1 VTPPAPS
8 LVLASGSP
16 RRRQVM
22 EQLGLRFDPVAA
34 PEGTEAP
41 WDGKEDPRAFARR
54 LADAKARAVR
64 MQRPESIIV
73 AADTIVVLDNAVL
86 EKPADPADAGRML
99 GRLAGRIH
107 LVHTAV
113 VVAPPE
119 GEPARGIES
128 TEVRFRALGTDEI
141 ERYVATG
148 EPLDKAG
155 AYGIQGYG
163 AALVE
168 SVRGCYFN
176 VMGFPVTR
184 FLALLGEAGL
194 RYEFPGRL
202 VEAPPGRAGTGEGT
216 AESRG

>member
-1 VTPPAPS
+1 
-8 LVLASGSP
+8 
-16 RRRQVM
+16 M

-34 PEGTEAP
+34 PAGTEMP
-41 WDGKEDPRAFARR
+41 WDGQEKPRDFARR
-54 LADAKARAVR
+54 LAEAKARAVR
-64 MQRPESIIV
+64 VRCPGAILV
-73 AADTIVVLDNAVL
+73 AADTIVVLDDTVL
-86 EKPADPADAGRML
+86 EKPADPADAGHML
-99 GRLAGRIH
+99 SRLAGRTH
-107 LVHTAV
+107 VVHTAV

-119 GEPARGIES
+119 GEAARGIES
-128 TEVRFRALGTDEI
+128 TEVRFRPLAAREI

-176 VMGFPVTR
+176 VMGFPITR
-184 FLALLGEAGL
+184 FLALLGEVGW

-202 VEAPPGRAGTGEGT
+202 VSIPPIPPAAAAATPEA
-216 AESRG
+216 RG